1 MTSEPDRD
9 PSTPSMYP
17 SSDEAVEQAQEA
29 MGPVER
35 ILKGL
40 PVLRDYVDRELR
52 READRRLRETI
63 AQGLEGQRQR
73 LYDLQQRL
81 LRQGGLRYLDDV
93 DNAVQRLQILIDRVK
108 HAGSGYAGL
117 FDRVRVR
124 EEQLRALYRFD
135 RALAQRVD
143 EIRQAIDRLR
153 RAVQEDR
160 EIHRAIDQLSEKVAE
175 LNRLLDRRSAALED
189 PELLQPENAPE
200 VGPEWL
206 AQPPEEIPD
215 AEPSSEEDRS
225 PPNPGP

>member
-1 MTSEPDRD
+1 MTSEPGRD
-9 PSTPSMYP
+9 PSTPP
-17 SSDEAVEQAQEA
+17 PFQSSDEAVERAQEA

-63 AQGLEGQRQR
+63 ALGLESQRQR

-93 DNAVQRLQILIDRVK
+93 DDAIQRLQTLIDRVK

-153 RAVQEDR
+153 GAVQEDQ
-160 EIHRAIDQLSEKVAE
+160 EIHRAIDELSEKVAE
-175 LNRLLDRRSAALED
+175 LNRLLDRRRAALED
-189 PELLQPENAPE
+189 PELLQPENAPQ
-200 VGPEWL
+200 VDPEWL
-206 AQPPEEIPD
+206 AQPSEEAPD
-215 AEPSSEEDRS
+215 AEPSPGEDRS
-225 PPNPGP
+225 PPSPGP